1 MFSFRSLTNKLV
13 LFLFFSLLLVAG
25 LELYPDYGISF
36 DEFFELQTG
45 LVSLKYL
52 VELFAPQLL
61 TQHEWLKNV
70 PPLETYVDADHGVTV
85 LLPFAILKAVLG
97 IHTWQETFLLR
108 HLLTFLIFYVGVF
121 FFYLLARE
129 RFRDPKVALLGCL
142 ILVLSPRIFAE
153 AFYNSKDIPFLSF
166 MIMGAYTLIRF
177 MKAPS
182 FKTAFFHAI
191 TCALAIDTRIMGV
204 ILPFI
209 TAVLVLIAIF
219 RSKSSLRTYV
229 LYFGVYLLL
238 LAPIMVALW
247 PYLWEDPIDRFILV
261 FRNMQRFR
269 WYETVFYM
277 GHAVLA
283 TNLPWHYIPVWL
295 IITTPLVY
303 SILFFIGLGFILNR
317 VFSSDG
323 AITQNIFQ
331 FDLACILFL
340 FIPIAAVILLNSV
353 VYDGW
358 RHLYFIYF
366 AFLLISLVG
375 LENLWQ
381 LTTKLTLYQQYGR
394 IFLVT
399 LVGISLIHSL
409 WFMVRNHPH
418 QNVYFSFLKGKAVE
432 QNFER
437 DYWGLSYRQGLE
449 FILQQ
454 DSSAVI
460 KYNCANP
467 PGLLNTFILPERHR
481 QRFKLVPL
489 SEATYFLTEYR
500 WHPGTYPYPNE
511 IYTIQVN
518 DFKILSIFKLR

>member
-1 MFSFRSLTNKLV
+1 MLSFRFLTNKLV
-13 LFLFFSLLLVAG
+13 PFLFFSLLLVAG

-52 VELFAPQLL
+52 VELFTPQLL
-61 TQHEWLKNV
+61 TQYEWLKNV
-70 PPLETYVDADHGVTV
+70 PPLETYVDADHAVTV
-85 LLPFAILKAVLG
+85 LLPFAILKAILG

-108 HLLTFLIFYVGVF
+108 HLLTFLIFYAGVF
-121 FFYLLARE
+121 FFYLLAQE
-129 RFRDPKVALLGCL
+129 RFNKNVALLGCL
-142 ILVLSPRIFAE
+142 MLVLSPRIFAE

-177 MKAPS
+177 MKAPA
-182 FKTAFFHAI
+182 FKTAFFHAFA
-191 TCALAIDTRIMGV
+191 CALAIDTRIMGI

-209 TAVLVLIAIF
+209 TGVLVLVAII
-219 RSKSSLRTYV
+219 RYKSSLRAYV

-269 WYETVFYM
+269 WHETVFYM
-277 GHAVLA
+277 GHSVPA
-283 TNLPWHYIPVWL
+283 TKLPWHYIPVWL

-303 SILFFIGLGFILNR
+303 SILFFIGLGFILR
-317 VFSSDG
+317 RFFSS
-323 AITQNIFQ
+323 AIVTTQSVFQ
-331 FDLACILFL
+331 YDLACFLLLFL
-340 FIPIAAVILLNSV
+340 PIAAVIFLNSV

-375 LENLWQ
+375 LENLWK
-381 LTTKLTLYQQYGR
+381 LTAKLTLYQQYGR
-394 IFLVT
+394 IFLIM
-399 LVGISLIHSL
+399 LVSISLIHSL

-418 QNVYFSFLKGKAVE
+418 QNVYFSFLKGNTVE

-437 DYWGLSYRQGLE
+437 DYWGLSYRQGLA

-467 PGLLNTFILPERHR
+467 PGLLNTFMFPEQDR

-500 WHPGTYPYPNE
+500 WHPGSYSYPNE
-511 IYTIQVN
+511 IYTIRV
-518 DFKILSIFKLR
+518 DGFKILSVFKLK